1 MVLTNGLLPPSD
13 RKGRLS
19 LPTDAASGVSPSWL
33 ERTCCIIVGVIAGGA
48 GGYVAFERSNQLGSA
63 VLLVIGA
70 VFLIVGIQGT
80 RLMRFTSGSS
90 IVELEQKKRIIADA
104 IEKAQDEGNI
114 EKASGIVEGAAI
126 AAPALGLAQ
135 NVGLQY
141 ELQVASAIVGMGYLA
156 TPSSPLD
163 RGWDLIVTDGNDRMV
178 FADLKRLSRPVP
190 RGLVGPLI
198 NRALTM
204 PVPVVLITYTE
215 LSRVAQEAVSASG
228 NLEVVQWRDEDDN
241 DRLAET
247 LRRMFASIL
256 SGPRITEDD
265 QLL

>member
-1 MVLTNGLLPPSD
+1 MVYSPLAIETAKPM
-13 RKGRLS
+13 
-19 LPTDAASGVSPSWL
+19 LPTDAASPAPPNWL
-33 ERTCCIIVGVIAGGA
+33 ERACCIIVGVIAGVA

-80 RLMRFTSGSS
+80 RLTRFTSGSN

-126 AAPALGLAQ
+126 AAPALGLAR

-141 ELQVASAIVGMGYLA
+141 ELQVASAIIGMGYLV
-156 TPSSPLD
+156 TPSSLD
-163 RGWDLIVTDGNDRMV
+163 RGFDLIVRDESDHIIY
-178 FADLKRLSRPVP
+178 AELKRLSRPVP
-190 RGLVGPLI
+190 PQVVEALIYRASAGPI
-198 NRALTM
+198 
-204 PVPVVLITYTE
+204 PIVLITYTQ
-215 LSRVAQEAVSASG
+215 LSRVAQEAISTAG
-228 NLEVVQWRDEDDN
+228 NLEVVQWRDENDN

-247 LRRMFASIL
+247 LRRMFASI
-256 SGPRITEDD
+256 PRIATDD
-265 QLL
+265 QL